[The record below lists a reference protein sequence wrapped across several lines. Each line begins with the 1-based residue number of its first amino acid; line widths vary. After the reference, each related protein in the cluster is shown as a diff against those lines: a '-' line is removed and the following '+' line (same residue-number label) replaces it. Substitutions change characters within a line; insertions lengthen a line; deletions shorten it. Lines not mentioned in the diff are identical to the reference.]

1 MWDTYAQEEID
12 DGRRITDLF
21 LIKILVIGV
30 IHLSVLS
37 SLRQIESV
45 PGRNDAAAGAWLFNY
60 VS

>member
-45 PGRNDAAAGAWLFNY
+45 PGRNDAAAGA
-60 VS
+60 